1 MPQNWEG
8 LKLHQMRLPL
18 AAWVAAARTS
28 PRLSSR
34 SSSPPLTPTGQ
45 HSGLGAR
52 GRWEDE
58 SPQGAGPGDPSNVIR
73 KPTGHTCEVP
83 QMPNWKMA
91 HHHVPE
97 MGFPYFS
104 VASLHDNHRETKLVL
119 IDRKEVHRLILQWG
133 QDPLGLLLSTSRG
146 PEAHSELDQG
156 FQVGKEGQS
165 PQSSHCHPPFQCP
178 FGYCLPEGPL
188 LSMEAPR

>member
-1 MPQNWEG
+1 MAQNWEG
-8 LKLHQMRLPL
+8 LTLHQMRLPL
-18 AAWVAAARTS
+18 AAWAAAARTS

-34 SSSPPLTPTGQ
+34 SSSPPITSTGQ
-45 HSGLGAR
+45 RSGLGA
-52 GRWEDE
+52 WEEDE
-58 SPQGAGPGDPSNVIR
+58 SPWGAGPRDPSNVIR
-73 KPTGHTCEVP
+73 RPTGHTCEVP
-83 QMPNWKMA
+83 QMPNRKTG
-91 HHHVPE
+91 HCHVPE
-97 MGFPYFS
+97 MSFPYFR

-133 QDPLGLLLSTSRG
+133 WDPPGLLLSTSRG
-146 PEAHSELDQG
+146 LEVLSELDQEG

-165 PQSSHCHPPFQCP
+165 PQSSHRHPPVQCP